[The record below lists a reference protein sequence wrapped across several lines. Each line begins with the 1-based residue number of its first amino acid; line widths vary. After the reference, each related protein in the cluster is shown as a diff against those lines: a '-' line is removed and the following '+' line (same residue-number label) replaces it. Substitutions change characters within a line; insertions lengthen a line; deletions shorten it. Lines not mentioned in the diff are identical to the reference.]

1 MLLSSDVYG
10 YKFSEM
16 FYNWVVKDVESL
28 KFIEVI
34 DVVLITRDNFK
45 EELEKKGLG
54 GK

>member
-1 MLLSSDVYG
+1 MLLSLDVYG

-16 FYNWVVKDVESL
+16 FYNWVVKDVELL

-34 DVVLITRDNFK
+34 DVVLIMCDNFK